1 MKKTT
6 IIIIHLVYWLRLLLS
21 GFQVIYLSTR
31 QDAFIVTFRLQETA
45 VLWGIFIFQLVAL
58 FPFYLAYCIL
68 FPIYFVRKK
77 YIAFGTLTLAT
88 ILLTFL
94 IQELSIFY
102 FKHVF
107 RDVLSFLSSNH
118 FGILSP
124 FNVRLW
130 NTVIITTGSITS
142 GSLLRALILWFNE
155 RKLKE
160 NLEKKNLQTE
170 LALLRAQ
177 INPHFLFNTLNNI
190 DILIEKSPAKAS
202 EYLKKLS
209 DIMRFTIYD
218 ASAEKILL
226 SQELEYLRKYIDLQ
240 RIRSTASD
248 FVKFEV
254 IGDPKELL
262 IAPMLFIPFIENAFK
277 HCTNKKQANA
287 ISITIRIIG
296 KEIYFSCTNLLDK
309 IHGIEK
315 TKGGAGLDII
325 KNRLTLMYPDHIL
338 HMEKTESQ
346 YIIGLNIK
354 LNEN

>member
-6 IIIIHLVYWLRLLLS
+6 IIIIHLLYWSRLLFA
-21 GFQVIYLSTR
+21 GFQIIYLSSR
-31 QDAFIVTFRLQETA
+31 PDAFIATFRRQEMA
-45 VLWGIFIFQLVAL
+45 IYWSSFIFQLVAL

-68 FPIYFVRKK
+68 FPVYFVRKK
-77 YIAFGTLTLAT
+77 YIAFGLLTLGT

-94 IQELSIFY
+94 IGELSIFY

-107 RDVLSFLSSNH
+107 RDVLSFLSRIH
-118 FGILSP
+118 LGILSP
-124 FNVRLW
+124 LNLRFMNMLG
-130 NTVIITTGSITS
+130 IAIGSIVS
-142 GSLLRALILWFNE
+142 GSLLRALILWISDQ
-155 RKLKE
+155 KIKKT
-160 NLEKKNLQTE
+160 LEKKNLQME

-177 INPHFLFNTLNNI
+177 VNPHFLFNTLNNI
-190 DILIEKSPAKAS
+190 DILIEKNPAKAS

-240 RIRSTASD
+240 RIRSTATD
-248 FVKFEV
+248 FVRFEV
-254 IGDPKELL
+254 VGEPGDLQ

-277 HCTNKKQANA
+277 HCTNKKQENA
-287 ISITIRIIG
+287 ISILIRIIR
-296 KEIYFSCTNLLDK
+296 EDIYFSCTNILDPTP
-309 IHGIEK
+309 GLEK

-325 KNRLTLMYPDHIL
+325 KNRLTLIYPAHIL
-338 HMEKTESQ
+338 HMEETDQ
-346 YIIGLNIK
+346 HYIVNLNVK